1 MEVKVKRL
9 TETAIMPTK
18 AHPTDACFDLYTDED
33 AVIEPGKSVAMHT
46 GITTEIPNG
55 FFAAVFPRSGMGI
68 KRHLRLSNSTGII
81 DSDYRGEW
89 VVALHN
95 DGDET
100 QVINK
105 GDRVAQFAILP
116 VLDAKLIESELTET
130 ERGTGGLGSTGN

>member
-1 MEVKVKRL
+1 MEVKIKRL
-9 TETAIMPTK
+9 TETAIIPTK
-18 AHPTDACFDLYTDED
+18 AHSTDACFDLYADDE
-33 AVIEPGKSVAMHT
+33 AVIAPGKSATLHT

-89 VVALHN
+89 VVSLHN
-95 DGDET
+95 DGNET

-130 ERGTGGLGSTGN
+130 DRGTGGLGSTGN

>member
-1 MEVKVKRL
+1 MEVKIKRL
-9 TETAIMPTK
+9 TETAIIPTK
-18 AHPTDACFDLYTDED
+18 AHSTDACFDLYADDET
-33 AVIEPGKSVAMHT
+33 VIASGKSATLHT

-89 VVALHN
+89 VVSLHN
-95 DGDET
+95 DGNET

-130 ERGTGGLGSTGN
+130 DRGTGGLGSTGN